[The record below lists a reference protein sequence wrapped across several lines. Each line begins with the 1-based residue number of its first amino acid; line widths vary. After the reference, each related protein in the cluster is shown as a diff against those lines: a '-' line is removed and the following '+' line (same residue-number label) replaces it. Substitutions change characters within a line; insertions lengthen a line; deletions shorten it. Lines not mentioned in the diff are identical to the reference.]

1 MLNKF
6 KKGVSLLEALVAM
19 FVMSM
24 IVLAYMST
32 SDTFVRSQ
40 QNLINLDRRDQIA
53 EVILQGIMEYRKNKF
68 DYYGTATVNGAQ
80 TFVGNTD
87 QINIILTQYAT
98 GDPSTPL
105 TGSDVVPPE
114 PGDVF
119 LIGGIKGKHIIDS
132 ISPAN
137 GTRIYTITT
146 DKPITA
152 GTLSDGDTVSFIAF
166 RKNELGCFG
175 VEQSTTLFTMNL
187 MNAPLTNLGEN
198 CPDVP
203 QEVQDLH
210 TYWKNMITSE
220 LPNVTIARIEI
231 QDDNL
236 GVDVLIRVI
245 LGDADTQ
252 TVQAKKINNCIFQN
266 TPSTLAFQFPGMD
279 EPIITGIMEGT
290 ESPVVHYNLNGKIR
304 KYTGAN
310 SQPDAGVSAIDLAS
324 CNKVGASTCRQN
336 YADEDT
342 FTVFMYRYQGTES
355 IAWRPTLC
363 NTSLSWQCPE
373 VIINEG
379 DLSLWFIFDHFN
391 SKNDGS
397 SGDNKANYGINGAM
411 AGYNGHGQLSFRTTN
426 LPDGARILVFDD
438 ASESCQS
445 AITSAGTCS
454 GVYKWGNAHDGMV
467 IHLDTMDAD
476 SLADIKLE
484 ILKVPSDVNQWRV
497 LKTSAE
503 CTLASGETGS
513 AHGNQ
518 YFREQDETPIASP
531 CWTYIGEDSDDEIK
545 NQLRTKLSSGMDL
558 NSDSINV
565 LDSSI
570 FGQTGFVQ
578 INNEEI
584 EFFSNDT
591 VNNILSGTTTNPL
604 VRGAQRYE
612 VRLNTAITSTS
623 SLGTIIAD
631 SNPGIAYYGGY
642 IKIDNEVMRVTFAS
656 FEDFAANKLTIKER
670 GVGATNGATHS
681 VNAFILN
688 NDVKKT
694 SHSTNDEVWVLTENN
709 DIATAMDTGD
719 GNSAPA
725 NAVYPRRV
733 MKKNISL
740 NLSSAN
746 ICQ

>member
-24 IVLAYMST
+24 IILAYMSS

-80 TFVGNTD
+80 TMVGNTD
-87 QINIILTQYAT
+87 EITIILTQYAAD
-98 GDPSTPL
+98 DPSTIL

-132 ISPAN
+132 ISPAS
-137 GTRIYTITT
+137 GARIYTITT

-152 GTLSDGDTVSFIAF
+152 GTLSDGDSVSFIAF
-166 RKNELGCFG
+166 HKNELECFG
-175 VEQSTTLFTMNL
+175 VKSQALSIMNL
-187 MNAPLTNLGEN
+187 MNAPSTSLGDD
-198 CPDVP
+198 CPTVP

-220 LPNVTIARIEI
+220 LPNVTIAKIEI

-245 LGDADTQ
+245 LGDADKQ

-279 EPIITGIMEGT
+279 EPIITGIMEGS
-290 ESPVVHYNLNGKIR
+290 ESPVVHYNLNGIIR

-310 SQPDAGVSAIDLAS
+310 SQPAGGVSVADLAS
-324 CNKVGASTCRQN
+324 CNKVSASTCRQN

-342 FTVFMYRYQGTES
+342 FTVFMYRYQGTDA
-355 IAWRPTLC
+355 IAWRPSSC
-363 NTSLSWQCPE
+363 SSSKNWQCPE
-373 VIINEG
+373 VIIREG

-391 SKNDGS
+391 DSNDGS
-397 SGDNKANYGINGAM
+397 GGDDKADYGINGAM
-411 AGYNGHGQLSFRTTN
+411 AGNNGYGQLSFRTTN

-445 AITSAGTCS
+445 AITSDGTCS
-454 GVYKWGNAHDGMV
+454 GVYKWGNKHDGMV
-467 IHLDTMDAD
+467 IHLATKDAN
-476 SLADIKLE
+476 SLADIQLE

-503 CTLASGETGS
+503 CTLASGEAST
-513 AHGNQ
+513 AHGDQ
-518 YFREQDETPIASP
+518 YFREQDDTPIASP

-545 NQLRTKLSSGMDL
+545 NQLRTKLSSGMNL

-584 EFFSNDT
+584 EFFANDT
-591 VNNILSGTTTNPL
+591 VNNILSGTTANPL

-623 SLGTIIAD
+623 STGKIIAD

-642 IKIDNEVMRVTFAS
+642 IKIDNEVMRVKFAS
-656 FEDFAANKLTIKER
+656 FDDFAANKLTIKQR

-681 VNAFILN
+681 VNALILN

-694 SHSTNDEVWVLTENN
+694 VHNSQDEVWALTDGN

-733 MKKNISL
+733 MKKSISL